1 MRARAAR
8 SILLAVSVLLLAG
21 CGDSGK
27 STAEAEEW
35 LSGMLKEDAE
45 GGTVGAV
52 NCHDETEGRWGVL
65 WSSRPQAARRSTC
78 QVNSP
83 AITQTVC
90 GARNSAVAIVPS
102 RANVARSSSSLL
114 GTLLKHP
121 QDRLPD
127 GTWSAL
133 CITTFASCMFPGRCR
148 LCRPRSAQR
157 RRSSS

>member
-52 NCHDETEGRWGVL
+52 NCRDETEGRWQCVVEFTPAGGEKVNVSGELSCDDTDCL
-65 WSSRPQAARRSTC
+65 WRPE
-78 QVNSP
+78 
-83 AITQTVC
+83 
-90 GARNSAVAIVPS
+90 
-102 RANVARSSSSLL
+102 
-114 GTLLKHP
+114 
-121 QDRLPD
+121 
-127 GTWSAL
+127 
-133 CITTFASCMFPGRCR
+133 
-148 LCRPRSAQR
+148 
-157 RRSSS
+157 